1 MLYTKVTSRALAT
14 FPLHYLNFELAI
26 SHAFLHISSSY
37 SIFFFFHS
45 FLLLDVLCRTGT
57 GTGTFRRVS
66 LS

>member
-37 SIFFFFHS
+37 SIFFHS
-45 FLLLDVLCRTGT
+45 FLLLDVLCRKGT